1 MQIGPRKHLAVM
13 NSSGHSRK
21 FSINAAGM
29 FRGRVGKP
37 PGRVDLIPVFR
48 TSPSMI
54 SDEGKGK
61 EDVEEQAHGS
71 GDDRG
76 VETDRGWT

>member
-1 MQIGPRKHLAVM
+1 
-13 NSSGHSRK
+13 
-21 FSINAAGM
+21 
-29 FRGRVGKP
+29 
-37 PGRVDLIPVFR
+37 
-48 TSPSMI
+48 MI

-76 VETDRGWT
+76 TEAVGGWAKGGGRGAGSGDVDGK